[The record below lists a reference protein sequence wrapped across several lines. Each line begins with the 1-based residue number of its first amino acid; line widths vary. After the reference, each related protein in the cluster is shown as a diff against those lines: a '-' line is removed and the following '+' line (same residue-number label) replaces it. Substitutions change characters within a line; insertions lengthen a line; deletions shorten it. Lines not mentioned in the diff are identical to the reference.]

1 MYLKVMKLP
10 VVVVYKTTYRKK
22 EKFHLKVFRD
32 VYVDDVIS
40 TTKRKPLIPEDSEI
54 VEIGVGSIFEERY
67 MKKYKITKTIK
78 EETTAEKTMRELQ
91 TIVNKQR
98 GQ

>member
-1 MYLKVMKLP
+1 MKTP

-32 VYVDDVIS
+32 VYVDDVI
-40 TTKRKPLIPEDSEI
+40 TIGKRKPLISNDAEI
-54 VEIGVGSIFEERY
+54 VEIGVGVVFEERY
-67 MKKYKITKTIK
+67 MKKYKITKSIK
-78 EETTAEKTMRELQ
+78 EETSAEKTMRELQ